1 MATKRPADL
10 PQPDVGKPEAETLSE
25 NTSLAY
31 ERELLAAR
39 NELAQANK
47 TLRDLNEQLGMT
59 NRWLDGLNRELRAF
73 YDTLPVGIFRAE
85 SSGRIVQA
93 SRRFSTLLQIDTPDN
108 WLSSIAESHRAEA
121 EQALR
126 QAIMAGIPFSNRFP
140 LAAASEIVRHIEMKA
155 APLPGQTTEPRV
167 IVGVVE
173 DVTEQVLA
181 EAHKRQIDRQ
191 TAVSQMTGGLAHHL
205 NNLLTV
211 IMGNLELLGDQ
222 MPDRPALH
230 AILGA
235 GLSASERAAK
245 LISRLLVYSGHSA
258 TRRDR
263 IAVDTALRQVAP
275 GLARSVEPRH
285 CLICDLKAEG
295 TVELDIQMLREALE
309 ELTANAAAAMPAGG
323 DILLSTRIEPAPGG
337 VVMVVISMRD
347 QGRGMDEA
355 TLTKA
360 REPFF
365 TTHDVG
371 KGIGLG
377 LSLVDGV
384 ARIGGGQLKL
394 HSQLGVGTTVE
405 IHLPVVRNPEFAEPT
420 QS

>member
-1 MATKRPADL
+1 MAKNRPAESSMTTL
-10 PQPDVGKPEAETLSE
+10 VKPDVEALSE
-25 NTSLAY
+25 STSREQ
-31 ERELLAAR
+31 ERELLSAR

-85 SSGRIVQA
+85 ASGRIVQA
-93 SRRFSTLLQIDTPDN
+93 SRRFSALLQIDTPDK
-108 WLSSIAESHRAEA
+108 WLTSVAENHRAEA
-121 EQALR
+121 ERTLQ
-126 QAIMAGIPFSNRFP
+126 QAIIAGTPFSHRFP
-140 LAAASEIVRHIEMKA
+140 LMAVTDPVRHIEMKA
-155 APLPGQTTEPRV
+155 APLSGQTAELQAF
-167 IVGVVE
+167 VGVIE

-191 TAVSQMTGGLAHHL
+191 AAVSQMTGGLAHNL

-245 LISRLLVYSGHSA
+245 VINRLLVYSGHSA

-263 IAVDTALRQVAP
+263 IDVDTALRQIAP
-275 GLARSVEPRH
+275 GLARSIEPHHR
-285 CLICDLKAEG
+285 LICDLKAEG

-309 ELTANAAAAMPAGG
+309 ELTANATAAMPAGG
-323 DILLSTRIEPAPGG
+323 DVLLSTRIEPVPSGA
-337 VVMVVISMRD
+337 VKVVISIRD
-347 QGRGMDEA
+347 QGLGMDEP

-371 KGIGLG
+371 QGIGLG

-384 ARIGGGQLKL
+384 ARIGGGHLKL
-394 HSQLGVGTTVE
+394 HSQLGAGTMVE
-405 IHLPVVRNPEFAEPT
+405 MHLPAVRNAGLSPAVRF
-420 QS
+420 